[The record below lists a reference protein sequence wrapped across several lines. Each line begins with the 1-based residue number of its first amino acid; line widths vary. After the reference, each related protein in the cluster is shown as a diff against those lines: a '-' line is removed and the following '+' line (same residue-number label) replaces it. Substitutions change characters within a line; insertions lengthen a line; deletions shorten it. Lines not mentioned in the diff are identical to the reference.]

1 MDGPIAEQTFT
12 ALVEDVGGC
21 WRLEATAAA
30 VVEVVVIC
38 SIGPVEEGFE
48 TITIGCLVLVWRIRW
63 PPDRVLAVN
72 PSFEVKMAL
81 AAEKSFGI

>member
-1 MDGPIAEQTFT
+1 MDGPIAEQRFT

-21 WRLEATAAA
+21 WRLEATAAAA

-48 TITIGCLVLVWRIRW
+48 TITIGCLVLV
-63 PPDRVLAVN
+63 
-72 PSFEVKMAL
+72 
-81 AAEKSFGI
+81 

>member
-1 MDGPIAEQTFT
+1 MRFHDFFSKIAILKKFRENAHYLVLEKTFT

-48 TITIGCLVLVWRIRW
+48 TITIGCLVLV
-63 PPDRVLAVN
+63 
-72 PSFEVKMAL
+72 
-81 AAEKSFGI
+81 

>member
-1 MDGPIAEQTFT
+1 MDDPIAEQTFT

-48 TITIGCLVLVWRIRW
+48 TITIGCLVLV
-63 PPDRVLAVN
+63 
-72 PSFEVKMAL
+72 
-81 AAEKSFGI
+81 

>member
-1 MDGPIAEQTFT
+1 MTAFMDGPIAEQTFT

-48 TITIGCLVLVWRIRW
+48 TITIGCLVLV
-63 PPDRVLAVN
+63 
-72 PSFEVKMAL
+72 
-81 AAEKSFGI
+81 

>member
-1 MDGPIAEQTFT
+1 MCVFTIFFLKLLFKKKIRENAHYLVLEKTFT

-48 TITIGCLVLVWRIRW
+48 TITIGCLVLV
-63 PPDRVLAVN
+63 
-72 PSFEVKMAL
+72 
-81 AAEKSFGI
+81 